1 MSSEGFQID
10 GDIKMSALL
19 LMKKNFFFG
28 GCFSEYVHL
37 GTAYPGK
44 SYTRQ
49 RLLPQVTWL
58 WDREE
63 RQQVPNEP
71 FNMLACPSEQC
82 RPMAITHQSSNLL
95 LWGVGARV
103 SRVCCLSLGKRETRE

>member
-1 MSSEGFQID
+1 MSSEDFQID

-19 LMKKNFFFG
+19 LMKKKFFFG
-28 GCFSEYVHL
+28 GCFLEYVHL

-44 SYTRQ
+44 SYTCQ
-49 RLLPQVTWL
+49 RLLPQFTRL

-82 RPMAITHQSSNLL
+82 GPMAITHQSSNSL

-103 SRVCCLSLGKRETRE
+103 SPVCGLSPGKLETRE